1 MYCAQCGQTIL
12 EGNKFCPHCGSSLT
26 AVAVPPASIG
36 SSESRMQTHVKVLA
50 WIHLIFGGL
59 GCVAGFI
66 IFLFF
71 SFLERRVPFSPIHSD
86 PFSASIGFLGLGT
99 LIAGFC
105 FVFSL
110 PGVLAGYGLLKY
122 RPWARIL
129 TLILCFLNLLN
140 IPLGTILGAYGLWVL
155 LSSEGQQFY
164 QHQAAL
170 SPEG

>member
-1 MYCAQCGQTIL
+1 MDSSHLWRAGLFCRPHHISVLLITGEANIL
-12 EGNKFCPHCGSSLT
+12 
-26 AVAVPPASIG
+26 
-36 SSESRMQTHVKVLA
+36 LA
-50 WIHLIFGGL
+50 YPQRSFLRFDWPFGL
-59 GCVAGFI
+59 G
-66 IFLFF
+66 
-71 SFLERRVPFSPIHSD
+71 S
-86 PFSASIGFLGLGT
+86 

-105 FVFSL
+105 LVFSL
-110 PGVLAGYGLLKY
+110 PGLLAGYGLLKY